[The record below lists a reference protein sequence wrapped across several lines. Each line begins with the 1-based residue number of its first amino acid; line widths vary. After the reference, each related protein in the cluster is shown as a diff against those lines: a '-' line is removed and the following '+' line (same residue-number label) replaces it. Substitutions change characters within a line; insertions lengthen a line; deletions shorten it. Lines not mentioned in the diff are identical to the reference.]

1 MVFTE
6 LKPQI
11 EQLSPRE
18 MVKAVAYLKHLL
30 RVGTVENRR
39 DLSRRHVEMA
49 AGHKVTLAEAKR
61 RLRGV

>member
-1 MVFTE
+1 MVFAE

-30 RVGTVENRR
+30 RAGTAENRQ
-39 DLSRRHVEMA
+39 DLSRRHAEMS
-49 AGHKVTLAEAKR
+49 AGRKITLAAAKR